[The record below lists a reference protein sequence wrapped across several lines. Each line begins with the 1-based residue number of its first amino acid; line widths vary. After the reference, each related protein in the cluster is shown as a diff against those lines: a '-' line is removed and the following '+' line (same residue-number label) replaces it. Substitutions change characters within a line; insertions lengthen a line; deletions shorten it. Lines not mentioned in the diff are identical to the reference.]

1 MGHGILKEKYYIDP
15 SGNEKIRSDNEVK
28 DYIYVCNASLGQQEC
43 MRILQDIF
51 INILDESEILRI
63 I

>member
-15 SGNEKIRSDNEVK
+15 SGNEKIRLDNEVK
-28 DYIYVCNASLGQQEC
+28 DYIYLCNASSGQQEC
-43 MRILQDIF
+43 IRISPDIF
-51 INILDESEILRI
+51 INILDELEILRI

>member
-15 SGNEKIRSDNEVK
+15 SGNKTIRLDNEVK
-28 DYIYVCNASLGQQEC
+28 DYIYLSNASSGQQEC
-43 MRILQDIF
+43 IRILQDIF
-51 INILDESEILRI
+51 ITILDDSEILRI